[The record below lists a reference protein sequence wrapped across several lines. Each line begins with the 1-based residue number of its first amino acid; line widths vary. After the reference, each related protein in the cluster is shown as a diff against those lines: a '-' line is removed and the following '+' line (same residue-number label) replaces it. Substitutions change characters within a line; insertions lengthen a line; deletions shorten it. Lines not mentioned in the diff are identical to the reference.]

1 MNRKATFAKRQREMD
16 LKDHAKQKEARRVE
30 RTSRTSTEGQKGPM
44 IAWDEQVQ
52 AVITPDNSD
61 GTSLVPTD
69 DSSVTSAAPA
79 PAPAPQQQQ
88 QSLSSND

>member
-30 RTSRTSTEGQKGPM
+30 RTNRTAADGQKGPA

-61 GTSLVPTD
+61 GTSLVPND
-69 DSSVTSAAPA
+69 DSAVSAAPA
-79 PAPAPQQQQ
+79 PAPAP
-88 QSLSSND
+88 SNDSQAR

>member
-30 RTSRTSTEGQKGPM
+30 RTTRSATPGQKGPA

-52 AVITPDNSD
+52 VVITPDNSD
-61 GTSLVPTD
+61 GTSLVPND
-69 DSSVTSAAPA
+69 DSAVSSGSSSPA
-79 PAPAPQQQQ
+79 PT
-88 QSLSSND
+88 SND

>member
-30 RTSRTSTEGQKGPM
+30 RTNRNAADGQKGPA

-61 GTSLVPTD
+61 GTSLVPND
-69 DSSVTSAAPA
+69 DTAAATSSSGPA
-79 PAPAPQQQQ
+79 PA
-88 QSLSSND
+88 SNE

>member
-30 RTSRTSTEGQKGPM
+30 RTSRTATDGQKGPA

-52 AVITPDNSD
+52 VVITPDNSD
-61 GTSLVPTD
+61 GTSLVPND
-69 DSSVTSAAPA
+69 DSAVSAPA
-79 PAPAPQQQQ
+79 PAAPP
-88 QSLSSND
+88 SSSSSSSSNDQPR

>member
-30 RTSRTSTEGQKGPM
+30 RTSRTATDGQKGPA

-61 GTSLVPTD
+61 GTSLVPND
-69 DSSVTSAAPA
+69 DSAVTTAAP
-79 PAPAPQQQQ
+79 PAPTP
-88 QSLSSND
+88 SSDSQPR